1 VILRAPIPLSPDH
14 HLKDF
19 NCGEPQLDDWLQR
32 RALANHTS
40 GATRCFVSLDEADRV
55 MGYYALA
62 AGAVTRRDATTDVR
76 RNMPDPVPLMVLARL
91 AVDLRARA
99 RRLGG
104 ALLRDAWQRCELVSR
119 EAGVPAMLAHALDER
134 ACGFYERYG
143 FVRSPIH
150 RLTLM
155 LPLATPPPAPHSR
168 SGATA

>member
-1 VILRAPIPLSPDH
+1 VNLRAPVPLSPVH
-14 HLKDF
+14 ALNDF
-19 NCGEPQLDDWLQR
+19 DCGEPELNAWLQR

-40 GATRCFVSLDEADRV
+40 GATRCFVSLDDAGRV

-62 AGAVTRRDATTDVR
+62 AGAVTRRDATTVVR
-76 RNMPDPVPLMVLARL
+76 RNMPEPVPVMVLARL
-91 AVDLRARA
+91 AVDLRARG

-104 ALLRDAWQRCELVSR
+104 ALLRDAWQRCEIVSR
-119 EAGVPAMLAHALDER
+119 EAGVRAMLVHALDER

-150 RLTLM
+150 PLTLM
-155 LPLATPPPAPHSR
+155 LPLATPPPVPHSR